1 MSALNMQGYFCVPS
15 FILPFV
21 WNGPSGDQLTFMQ
34 INQYNGANC
43 FTRNA
48 HGGIAYTP
56 IESFRLQATTAA
68 YVVGRD
74 VTVAFDST
82 NRTLQEAVAVSLAS
96 MNGDS
101 ILYDDNI
108 KANAPAIRK
117 FDVSK
122 SRPNLKV
129 VDGYQGA
136 VGMYSVCQ
144 LFVTGT
150 SSQQEFRY
158 EGPESTEL
166 V

>member
-1 MSALNMQGYFCVPS
+1 
-15 FILPFV
+15 
-21 WNGPSGDQLTFMQ
+21 MQ

-74 VTVAFDST
+74 VTVAFDGT

-96 MNGDS
+96 MNGEG

-108 KANAPAIRK
+108 KAAASYIRK

-122 SRPNLKV
+122 SRPNLGV
-129 VDGYQGA
+129 IDGWQGA

-150 SSQQEFRY
+150 SS
-158 EGPESTEL
+158 
-166 V
+166 